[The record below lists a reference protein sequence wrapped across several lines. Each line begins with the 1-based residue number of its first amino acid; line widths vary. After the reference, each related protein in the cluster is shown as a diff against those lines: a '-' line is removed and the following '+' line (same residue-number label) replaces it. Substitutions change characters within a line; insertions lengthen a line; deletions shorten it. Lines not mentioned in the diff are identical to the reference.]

1 MHCASRSFSIVAA
14 SWAAFR
20 LLGLVLLPG
29 ACLWAQSLPAE
40 PLAGALRAP
49 LKRTPLLQEKPA
61 VGPGN
66 EVPTFVFGDQISG
79 RPELDSLVEGN
90 AEMRR
95 GKTALRA
102 DRIEYYQPSDFMK
115 SRGNVR
121 VANAGNLYW
130 GPALDLKLDTFEGT
144 FTSPGYRFV
153 AGR

>member
-1 MHCASRSFSIVAA
+1 MHCASRSFYIVAA

-49 LKRTPLLQEKPA
+49 LKRTPLLQEKPP

-79 RPELDSLVEGN
+79 RPELESLVE
-90 AEMRR
+90 
-95 GKTALRA
+95 
-102 DRIEYYQPSDFMK
+102 
-115 SRGNVR
+115 
-121 VANAGNLYW
+121 
-130 GPALDLKLDTFEGT
+130 ALDLPLD
-144 FTSPGYRFV
+144 
-153 AGR
+153 